1 MVRYKCQICKR
12 YFSTPSGLR
21 QHANAKHHGRTI
33 TSRPSEPSEHVQRFS
48 RQPSRTAVMPEHDVQ
63 LWNTPITMPDTFTS
77 HEKSTYQ
84 DDNIGE
90 MEDIIINEI
99 PTQDAD
105 NLESEPH
112 YNLRKRSKSENIEER
127 AEEIF
132 EENFEEL
139 GTEIPD
145 DGSETR
151 VFGEP
156 YEGDWWLETEKTLPP
171 LNHLLSIIL
180 YSDGT
185 TFDGLGKTSGH
196 PVFLT
201 LGNVPNWVR
210 NLPESKILLGFLP
223 KVQDSGIKTTEV
235 FRSLQREIFHK
246 CFNIMLWPLLEKPD
260 TLCFGINGQAK
271 TFAARISF
279 FLADMLEADD
289 VTATYKGAR
298 CKMLCHTCMVLQ
310 NNLNDMKLTREDILS
325 RTHENMKEMVSAGQG
340 KEYSV
345 HYVKNA
351 FWEFPN
357 LNIYEACVPD
367 RMHHI
372 DLGLFKYQL
381 EFTQEILKKVGGLEL
396 QKIFDERLRQIP
408 RFPGLKLLSKVGQLK
423 VMTASDYRHIMKI
436 AIFALDEIFSEEN
449 EITCKELCELYTKF
463 NKMYTMSRQESYTEN
478 ELNIFEVKRKE
489 LTPTTSGMKVIRRKT
504 EGFGKILWE
513 LNLDSIDEKIK
524 SLKKSENPPHPN
536 YIEGLAQIITALD
549 TFLDTSSQDSENDFF
564 IKIYDSVHLESGEI
578 LRSTG
583 EFQGK
588 EWFSNVAVTHAE
600 DQGQDEGAWYGK
612 VLLFL
617 KFFRGSYK
625 EPYELA
631 LVRWFDIHP
640 IELIVYGYSQ
650 LYYTEEYNII
660 PVESINQEVH
670 IIPRFNKENC
680 FLLNKYMF

>member
-1 MVRYKCQICKR
+1 MFRYKCQICKR

-21 QHANAKHHGRTI
+21 QHANAKHHGRTT

-48 RQPSRTAVMPEHDVQ
+48 RQLSRTAVMPEHDVQ

-84 DDNIGE
+84 DDNI
-90 MEDIIINEI
+90 
-99 PTQDAD
+99 
-105 NLESEPH
+105 ESEPR

-139 GTEIPD
+139 GTEIPVNLDNIDLDPEDLQGASLDDALDAIEGKNLPELLAKWPNDAYRDFMRLIVEGNISNKIGDQIIKFFNKYSNLEESPLPKSTKNGKDHFNQITSPSLDFKEKVVSTYSGIDITLYYRLIFRAIQALLQRPED

-156 YEGDWWLETEKTLPP
+156 YE
-171 LNHLLSIIL
+171 
-180 YSDGT
+180 DGT

-223 KVQDSGIKTTEV
+223 KVQDSGIKTTE
-235 FRSLQREIFHK
+235 
-246 CFNIMLWPLLEKPD
+246 KPD

-279 FLADMLEADD
+279 FLTDMLEADD
-289 VTATYKGAR
+289 ETATYKGAR
-298 CKMLCHTCMVLQ
+298 CKML
-310 NNLNDMKLTREDILS
+310 
-325 RTHENMKEMVSAGQG
+325 THENMKEMVSAGQG

-345 HYVKNA
+345 HYVKNT

-367 RMHHI
+367 HMHHI

-396 QKIFDERLRQIP
+396 QKIFDKRLRQIP
-408 RFPGLKLLSKVGQLK
+408 RFPGLKLLS
-423 VMTASDYRHIMKI
+423 KI

-478 ELNIFEVKRKE
+478 ELNIFEEAIIDWCIEFKRIFSP
-489 LTPTTSGMKVIRRKT
+489 LSTTDCSFPKPVSYT
-504 EGFGKILWE
+504 H
-513 LNLDSIDEKIK
+513 LDVYKRQ
-524 SLKKSENPPHPN
+524 
-536 YIEGLAQIITALD
+536 G
-549 TFLDTSSQDSENDFF
+549 SSRAT
-564 IKIYDSVHLESGEI
+564 VWL
-578 LRSTG
+578 
-583 EFQGK
+583 
-588 EWFSNVAVTHAE
+588 
-600 DQGQDEGAWYGK
+600 
-612 VLLFL
+612 
-617 KFFRGSYK
+617 GS
-625 EPYELA
+625 A
-631 LVRWFDIHP
+631 
-640 IELIVYGYSQ
+640 
-650 LYYTEEYNII
+650 
-660 PVESINQEVH
+660 
-670 IIPRFNKENC
+670 
-680 FLLNKYMF
+680 